1 MLIRRLVVLLFSLM
15 LSSFALAQSK
25 AYAPEDLSRLDRD
38 DQTRVLEREYADQ
51 ADGARLPDDQL
62 EFYLDQVESG
72 WSFSR
77 IKQDIAESLGGGG
90 GGWRPAPRPVPRPYP
105 VGPRPVPQ
113 PYPVATR
120 PLPAR
125 IFHCESRRKFAYG
138 ECRTPFDGHA
148 QLQRQT
154 SRSACI
160 QGRTWG
166 SRHGM
171 VWVSNGCAAD
181 FVQVIRGGANY
192 SVTCASRDY
201 GFSACAWRPQYG
213 YPQII
218 EQISQTPCVQGRT
231 WGYDRTRGLWVNNG
245 CEARFG
251 TRF

>member
-1 MLIRRLVVLLFSLM
+1 MVIRRLVVLLFSLL
-15 LSSFALAQSK
+15 LSSFAFAQSK
-25 AYAPEDLSRLDRD
+25 AYAPEDLGRLNRD

-51 ADGARLPDDQL
+51 SDGARLPDDQL

-90 GGWRPAPRPVPRPYP
+90 GGWQP
-105 VGPRPVPQ
+105 PRPVPQ
-113 PYPVATR
+113 PYPVAPQ
-120 PLPAR
+120 PLPGR
-125 IFHCESRRKFAYG
+125 TFHCESRRKFAYW
-138 ECRTPFDGHA
+138 ECRTPFNGRA

-160 QGRTWG
+160 EGRTWG

-171 VWVSNGCAAD
+171 VWVNNGCAAD
-181 FVQVIRGGANY
+181 FVQLIGGGGGANY
-192 SVTCASRDY
+192 SVTCASRDF
-201 GFSACAWRPQYG
+201 GFTACAWRPQYG
-213 YPQII
+213 YPQMI
-218 EQISQTPCVQGRT
+218 EQMSQSPCVQGRS
-231 WGYDRTRGLWVNNG
+231 WGYDRSRGLWVDNG

>member
-1 MLIRRLVVLLFSLM
+1 MVIRRLVVLVFSLL
-15 LSSFALAQSK
+15 LSSISFAQSK
-25 AYAPEDLSRLDRD
+25 AYAPEDLSRLNRD
-38 DQTRVLEREYADQ
+38 DQVRVLEREYADQ

-90 GGWRPAPRPVPRPYP
+90 GGWQPD
-105 VGPRPVPQ
+105 PRPVPQ
-113 PYPVATR
+113 PYPVAPR

-125 IFHCESRRKFAYG
+125 IFHCESRRKFGYW
-138 ECRTPFDGHA
+138 ECRTPFNGRA

-160 QGRTWG
+160 EGRTWG

-171 VWVSNGCAAD
+171 VWVNNGCAAD
-181 FVQVIRGGANY
+181 FVQIGGGGGADY
-192 SVTCASRDY
+192 SVTCSSRDF

-213 YPQII
+213 YPQLI
-218 EQISQTPCVQGRT
+218 EQISRRPCVQGRT
-231 WGYDRTRGLWVNNG
+231 WGYDRTRGLWVDNG